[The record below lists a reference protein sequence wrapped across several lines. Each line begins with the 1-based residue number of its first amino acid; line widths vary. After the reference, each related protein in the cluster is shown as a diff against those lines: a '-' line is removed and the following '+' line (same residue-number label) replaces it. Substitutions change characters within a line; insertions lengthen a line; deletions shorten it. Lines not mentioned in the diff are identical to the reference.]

1 MGYIGNAPYSGLV
14 TGDNILDG
22 SVKAEDLAP
31 GAAVPSQTGQ
41 SGKYLTTDGTNASW
55 GTVSQ
60 VPSQTGQTGKYLT
73 TDGTTASWG
82 TVVTG
87 VRVSGITYSGD
98 DLATSPNGGQ
108 TVTLAGSG
116 FASTPTVFV
125 DGTIAPSV
133 SFVSSSQITFVTPAK
148 SAGTY
153 HVYVV
158 NPDGSTAIF
167 VNGISYS
174 GVPTWS
180 TAAGSLGTFSET
192 FSIQLTATGDAP
204 ITYTLTT
211 GSSLPA
217 GVTLSSSGLISG
229 TVGTEQ
235 TFSFSVDATDAQNQ
249 ETPRSFSVTIVISD
263 AFFEYT
269 TLLLAGSGAT
279 DSAFSDSST
288 SNHPITLNGDVAN
301 STFSPYN
308 TSWSN
313 FFDGNGDGISFGSN
327 ANTNPSSSDITVEA
341 WVYPLAYNSY
351 GPIFSNDINGGFH
364 FGRIASGFGVRHYGT
379 GDVISYA
386 TTPTLNQWMHVAVSR
401 SGNTWYLFYNGTQ
414 VATATASNTFTQGT
428 ACVGGNASTAGEAWN
443 GYLSNVRF
451 VKGTAL
457 YTSNFT
463 PSTTPL
469 TAVSN
474 TQLLTC
480 QSNRLRDASTNN
492 FAITRNGDV
501 AVRTF
506 SPFTDTD
513 TTTGSVY
520 FDGTGDSLRVSSGIT
535 NQFTPGSAFTFE
547 GWFYLSNSSASQVL
561 FAVCGSSYDW
571 SGSTGVLFQLYLVS
585 GTLYWQSNGNGS
597 AVSLS
602 GASPSLNGWHH
613 IAVGYNGTTTR
624 VWVDGASFVSG
635 TPGYHVPSYSNVLIG
650 GDLNSANT
658 YSGYMSNLRFVKGT
672 DVYGASNTTITVPT
686 SPLTAITNTSLL
698 TCQKRGPAR
707 NSSFLDTGPHKHLIT
722 RNGNTTQGT
731 FSPFSQTGWGNYFDG
746 ATATRLTMPSNTAF
760 AFGTGAYTVE
770 AWVYL
775 SAHAATQTT
784 VVDCGAA
791 TNSLNFSVL
800 STGALSLG
808 VFGVGVTFSSA
819 GGAVALNTW
828 NHVAVVRES
837 TASNATKL
845 YVNGTAVATGTD
857 AGNYTVTTTPSIGG
871 LNSSGFT
878 ATGYISNVRLVKG
891 TAVYTANFTPS
902 TTPLTA
908 ITNTSL
914 LTCQSNRFVDNSSN
928 AFAITRNGDVSVQA
942 FSPFN
947 PTAAWSAATN
957 GGSGYFDGSGDYL
970 TVANSANYALG
981 TSDFT
986 IELWWYPTASFSNG
1000 LTLFSHGYVS
1010 YCPWLFYTNV
1020 SNGLLAYASSSGS
1033 SWDVLNAANFG
1044 TVTIN
1049 AWNHIALCR
1058 SGSTFYLCLNG
1069 VVTST
1074 ATSSASLMSIASGL
1088 TIGATTSGIG
1098 VISSSYITNARIIKG
1113 TALYTGAYTLPT
1125 APLTPV
1131 TNTQF
1136 LLSATNAGIYDATS
1150 KNNLETV
1157 GNAQISTTQ
1166 SKFGG
1171 SSIYLDGTGDY
1182 LSAVDVPTLDLGS
1195 ANFTIEAWVYITG
1208 SGSFQT
1214 LIAKGVGYNNQ
1225 ASYRINV
1232 DGGVWRYYLSGDGA
1246 TWSIANNVSMGN
1258 SAGLNTWQHIA
1269 LVRNGNTFTPYV
1281 NGVAGTTT
1289 TSSSALF
1296 NSNKPFTVGADDG
1309 ASLLLQGYV
1318 QDVRVT
1324 YGYARYTANFT
1335 PPTAAFKLR

>member
-174 GVPTWS
+174 GVPTWT
-180 TAAGSLGTFSET
+180 TAAGSLGTYNDT

-279 DSAFSDSST
+279 DSAFSDAST

-313 FFDGNGDGISFGSN
+313 SFDGTGDYLSLASN
-327 ANTNPSSSDITVEA
+327 AAFGFGTGDFTVEA
-341 WVYPLAYNSY
+341 WVYINAATSYANIIAGPSGGTTWYMEYSSTRGFYFYDGATALNGNSAVVTGQWVHLAVARSGTSLKMFVNGAVTATYTNSQSVPQIAPAIGAYNDGTY
-351 GPIFSNDINGGFH
+351 LVNGFISNL
-364 FGRIASGFGVRHYGT
+364 R
-379 GDVISYA
+379 
-386 TTPTLNQWMHVAVSR
+386 L
-401 SGNTWYLFYNGTQ
+401 
-414 VATATASNTFTQGT
+414 
-428 ACVGGNASTAGEAWN
+428 
-443 GYLSNVRF
+443 
-451 VKGTAL
+451 VKGTAV
-457 YTSNFT
+457 YTAAFT

-469 TAVSN
+469 TAIAN
-474 TQLLTC
+474 TSLLTC

-520 FDGTGDSLRVSSGIT
+520 FDGTGDYLTVPDNAALEVGSSNFTFECWFYPTALATDNILVDFGSQGSQASIMPFYVFSNGNVGYYVSSGGSTWNIASNANGYGGT
-535 NQFTPGSAFTFE
+535 VKIGQWNHLAFVRNGNTFTP
-547 GWFYLSNSSASQVL
+547 YLNGVAGTTTTSS
-561 FAVCGSSYDW
+561 SSVND
-571 SGSTGVLFQLYLVS
+571 
-585 GTLYWQSNGNGS
+585 S
-597 AVSLS
+597 AVSKYIGS
-602 GASPSLNGWHH
+602 ATTGTAG
-613 IAVGYNGTTTR
+613 ITGYLADFR
-624 VWVDGASFVSG
+624 
-635 TPGYHVPSYSNVLIG
+635 L
-650 GDLNSANT
+650 
-658 YSGYMSNLRFVKGT
+658 VKGT
-672 DVYGASNTTITVPT
+672 AVYTANFTPPT
-686 SPLTAITNTSLL
+686 APLTAITNTSLL
-698 TCQKRGPAR
+698 TCQKRGPVR

-731 FSPFSQTGWGNYFDG
+731 FSPFSQTGWGVYQ
-746 ATATRLTMPSNTAF
+746 AAVPSDYLNFTTSA
-760 AFGTGAYTVE
+760 GTLFQFTGDYTIE
-770 AWVYL
+770 AWVYMTTL
-775 SAHAATQTT
+775 TSDTSVWVTNDGSTNYHAFNI
-784 VVDCGAA
+784 DA
-791 TNSLNFSVL
+791 TNYNLYFNTGSV
-800 STGALSLG
+800 
-808 VFGVGVTFSSA
+808 SA
-819 GGAVALNTW
+819 SIAHGLTTNSW
-828 NHVAVVRES
+828 NHVAMVRSGS
-837 TASNATKL
+837 TVTV
-845 YVNGTAVATGTD
+845 YTNGTARG
-857 AGNYTVTTTPSIGG
+857 TTT
-871 LNSSGFT
+871 NSST
-878 ATGYISNVRLVKG
+878 NGYSNPSLARNGGGAAG
-891 TAVYTANFTPS
+891 TARYMSNLRITKGGALYTANFTPS
-902 TTPLTA
+902 TTPLTTTVSA
-908 ITNTSL
+908 GTVSL
-914 LTCQSNRFVDNSSN
+914 LTCQSNRFVDNSAN
-928 AFAITRNGDVSVQA
+928 ALVATVTGSPSIQA

-947 PTAAWSAATN
+947 PTAAWSAATY

-970 TVANSANYALG
+970 EVGSSFAFNTGTFTVEFWY
-981 TSDFT
+981 
-986 IELWWYPTASFSNG
+986 YPTTSPDQWD
-1000 LTLFSHGYVS
+1000 TLFG
-1010 YCPWLFYTNV
+1010 
-1020 SNGLLAYASSSGS
+1020 SSGNNGIFFS
-1033 SWDVLNAANFG
+1033 CRSGFLDWTNNNDNAALIRSNWPTLFQ
-1044 TVTIN
+1044 
-1049 AWNHIALCR
+1049 WSHIALVQN
-1058 SGSTFYLCLNG
+1058 SGSRSVFING
-1069 VVTST
+1069 VRTGNA
-1074 ATSSASLMSIASGL
+1074 ATYSWQAGTVSLGNQSAGYFSDWRIVMGQAIYSPS
-1088 TIGATTSGIG
+1088 ATT
-1098 VISSSYITNARIIKG
+1098 ITV
-1113 TALYTGAYTLPT
+1113 PT
-1125 APLTPV
+1125 APLTAI
-1131 TNTQF
+1131 TNTS
-1136 LLSATNAGIYDATS
+1136 LLLNFTNAGIYDATS
-1150 KNNLETV
+1150 KNDLETV

-1171 SSIYLDGTGDY
+1171 SSMYFDGTGDY
-1182 LSAVDVPTLDLGS
+1182 LRFNASNFFNPYQGNYTVEMWVYPTSISSGGSNSSRYGTLFVQQALGS
-1195 ANFTIEAWVYITG
+1195 SIQFGLGFNSSGQLVYTYWNGSSTVQITSTQTISVNTWSHVGFTYTS
-1208 SGSFQT
+1208 SG
-1214 LIAKGVGYNNQ
+1214 IALF
-1225 ASYRINV
+1225 V
-1232 DGGVWRYYLSGDGA
+1232 DGVFKSATAMTGTPATSTTEPMFIGIEGRTGGSELYY
-1246 TWSIANNVSMGN
+1246 
-1258 SAGLNTWQHIA
+1258 
-1269 LVRNGNTFTPYV
+1269 
-1281 NGVAGTTT
+1281 
-1289 TSSSALF
+1289 
-1296 NSNKPFTVGADDG
+1296 
-1309 ASLLLQGYV
+1309 QGYIN
-1318 QDVRVT
+1318 DFRAT
-1324 YGYARYTANFT
+1324 KGIARYTANFT
-1335 PPTAAFKLR
+1335 APTAAFKLR

>member
-192 FSIQLTATGDAP
+192 LSIQLTATGDAP

-211 GSSLPA
+211 GSSLPV

-235 TFSFSVDATDAQNQ
+235 TFSFSVDAIDAQNQ
-249 ETPRSFSVTIVISD
+249 ETPRSFSVSISISD
-263 AFFEYT
+263 AYFEYT

-279 DSAFSDSST
+279 DSAFSDAST

-308 TSWSN
+308 TSWSA
-313 FFDGNGDGISFGSN
+313 FFDGTGDYLSLASN
-327 ANTNPSSSDITVEA
+327 AAFGFGTGDFTVEA
-341 WVYPLAYNSY
+341 WVYINAATSYANIIAGPSGGTTWYMEYSSTRGFYFYDGATALNGNSAVVTGQWVHLAVARSGTSLKMFVNGAVTATHTNSQSVPQIAPAIGAYNDGTY
-351 GPIFSNDINGGFH
+351 LVNGFISNL
-364 FGRIASGFGVRHYGT
+364 R
-379 GDVISYA
+379 
-386 TTPTLNQWMHVAVSR
+386 L
-401 SGNTWYLFYNGTQ
+401 
-414 VATATASNTFTQGT
+414 
-428 ACVGGNASTAGEAWN
+428 
-443 GYLSNVRF
+443 
-451 VKGTAL
+451 VKGTAV
-457 YTSNFT
+457 YTAAFT
-463 PSTTPL
+463 PTTAPL
-469 TAVSN
+469 TAIAN
-474 TQLLTC
+474 TSLLTC
-480 QSNRLRDASTNN
+480 QSNRFVDNSTNN

-501 AVRTF
+501 AVRAF

-520 FDGTGDSLRVSSGIT
+520 FDGTGDYLTVPDNAALEMGSSNFTIECWFYPLSLPADALIADFGSQGSQGSLIPFYCQSSNVVYYISSGGGAWNI
-535 NQFTPGSAFTFE
+535 
-547 GWFYLSNSSASQVL
+547 ASGVSFGGTLRIGQWHHLALVR
-561 FAVCGSSYDW
+561 
-571 SGSTGVLFQLYLVS
+571 SGSTFTPYFNGV
-585 GTLYWQSNGNGS
+585 
-597 AVSLS
+597 A
-602 GASPSLNGWHH
+602 
-613 IAVGYNGTTTR
+613 GTTTTNASAINDAAVNKFIGSATTGTAAVNGYISNFR
-624 VWVDGASFVSG
+624 V
-635 TPGYHVPSYSNVLIG
+635 
-650 GDLNSANT
+650 
-658 YSGYMSNLRFVKGT
+658 VKGT
-672 DVYGASNTTITVPT
+672 AVYTGAFTPPT
-686 SPLTAITNTSLL
+686 APLTAITNTSLL

-731 FSPFSQTGWGNYFDG
+731 FSPFSQTGWSNYFDG
-746 ATATRLTMPSNTAF
+746 SGDFLSTPANVSAFDLTSTKTMTF
-760 AFGTGAYTVE
+760 E
-770 AWVYL
+770 CWVYFTGFPDNATFMDIAEVNPFRMVYGGGNITWQATPAGVTVVTAAHTL
-775 SAHAATQTT
+775 SA
-784 VVDCGAA
+784 
-791 TNSLNFSVL
+791 
-800 STGALSLG
+800 
-808 VFGVGVTFSSA
+808 
-819 GGAVALNTW
+819 NTW
-828 NHVAVVRES
+828 HHVAFVRDVD
-837 TASNATKL
+837 TASI
-845 YVNGTAVATGTD
+845 YVNGSRVGTNTYTSNWGASGATLHVGCNR
-857 AGNYTVTTTPSIGG
+857 GNTWF
-871 LNSSGFT
+871 LQ
-878 ATGYISNVRLVKG
+878 GYMSNVRLVKG
-891 TAVYTANFTPS
+891 TAVYSGTTYTVPTA
-902 TTPLTA
+902 PLTA

-947 PTAAWSAATN
+947 PTAAWSAATY

-970 TVANSANYALG
+970 NTSSTQVVPSGSFTVEAWVYPTSSANSAVVAQG
-981 TSDFT
+981 TSGNGARFSIS
-986 IELWWYPTASFSNG
+986 IENSLWWTQIG
-1000 LTLFSHGYVS
+1000 G
-1010 YCPWLFYTNV
+1010 
-1020 SNGLLAYASSSGS
+1020 
-1033 SWDVLNAANFG
+1033 
-1044 TVTIN
+1044 VTIN
-1049 AWNHIALCR
+1049 AGTPVLNAWTHLAATFN
-1058 SGSTFYLCLNG
+1058 GSTLTLYVNG
-1069 VVTST
+1069 VSV
-1074 ATSSASLMSIASGL
+1074 
-1088 TIGATTSGIG
+1088 
-1098 VISSSYITNARIIKG
+1098 G
-1113 TALYTGAYTLPT
+1113 TAGTSINAQNTTLRIGSLGPADWTTYYWTGYIGQIRISNTVRSISVPT
-1125 APLTPV
+1125 APYTSDA
-1131 TNTQF
+1131 NTVF
-1136 LLSATNAGIYDATS
+1136 LCNFTNAGIYDATS
-1150 KNNLETV
+1150 KNDLETV

-1171 SSIYLDGTGDY
+1171 SSMYFDGSGDR
-1182 LSAVDVPTLDLGS
+1182 LTIPFTNDFLELGINGQ
-1195 ANFTIEAWVYITG
+1195 NFTVEAWVYPTNSMPSAGQMLSKGGGTASWSTSSGAQYQWTIYNSAASWNFNS
-1208 SGSFQT
+1208 SGSSIQVDSGTVT
-1214 LIAKGVGYNNQ
+1214 LNA
-1225 ASYRINV
+1225 
-1232 DGGVWRYYLSGDGA
+1232 
-1246 TWSIANNVSMGN
+1246 
-1258 SAGLNTWQHIA
+1258 WQHLA
-1269 LVRNGNTFTPYV
+1269 VTYD
-1281 NGVAGTTT
+1281 GTTT
-1289 TSSSALF
+1289 RTFLNGVLQSTSTSTYTA
-1296 NSNKPFTVGADDG
+1296 PTTR
-1309 ASLLLQGYV
+1309 SLQYIGMTQSGGYT
-1318 QDVRVT
+1318 QEYYGYINDLRIT
-1324 YGYARYTANFT
+1324 KGYARYTANFT